1 MNMVSRRQFLKAT
14 VLAAGLAVGGQAYAG
29 ENWDMLV
36 YLPLESKVYAPLIKF
51 VEDVRT
57 QTKGEVVITM
67 RSPGELP
74 YAPADYHRAVGSGE
88 AQMADTAYF
97 SSDITAAGALTL
109 PLLLKDEDEMA
120 KVVDVIKPDIE
131 FALAGFGDELL
142 AWSTYAPTL
151 LWGTGTPLTSVDGL
165 KGLKTRTL
173 NPEVTG
179 ILTALGAIPVTLASP
194 EVMSAVQYG
203 TVDAILTAN
212 YGLTFAKWVN
222 SFEWGYNVQFSMTP
236 TFLIANKQAMER
248 LSPENQK
255 IIRDLALEY
264 QNMLPVYMK
273 GLEKEARKEIK
284 AAGLTV
290 AEVTPEDR
298 KKLEAAAS
306 VIWDEWAQRRG
317 GDAPE
322 ILKKVRAVVNR

>member
-1 MNMVSRRQFLKAT
+1 MVSKSRFLKAA
-14 VLAAGLAVGGQAYAG
+14 VFVAGLAVAGKAYAV
-29 ENWDMLV
+29 EQWDMLV
-36 YLPLESKVYAPLIKF
+36 YLPLESKVYEPLAKF
-51 VEDVRT
+51 VEDVKEK
-57 QTKGEVVITM
+57 TKGEVVITM
-67 RSPGELP
+67 RPPGELP

-88 AQMADTAYF
+88 AAIADTAYITA
-97 SSDITAAGALTL
+97 DIAAAGALTL

-131 FALAGFGDELL
+131 AALGGFGDELL

-151 LWGTGTPLTSVDGL
+151 LWGTGTPLTSIDGL
-165 KGLKTRTL
+165 EGLKTRTL
-173 NPEVTG
+173 NPQVTG

-236 TFLIANKQAMER
+236 TFLIVNKKAMER

-255 IIRDLALEY
+255 IIRNLALEY
-264 QNMLPVYMK
+264 QNMLPVFMK
-273 GLEKEARKEIK
+273 GLEDQAREEIK

-290 AEVTPEDR
+290 AEVSPEDR
-298 KKLEAAAS
+298 QKIEAAAS
-306 VIWDEWAQRRG
+306 GIWEEWAQRRG
-317 GDAPE
+317 GDAPQ
-322 ILKKVRAVVNR
+322 ILEKIRAVVNR